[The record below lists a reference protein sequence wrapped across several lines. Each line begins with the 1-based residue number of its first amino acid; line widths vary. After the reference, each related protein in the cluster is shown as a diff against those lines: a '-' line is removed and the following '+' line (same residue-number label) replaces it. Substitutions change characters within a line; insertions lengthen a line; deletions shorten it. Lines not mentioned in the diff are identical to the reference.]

1 MEKVTSTMQNNVPP
15 GERLRICRKR
25 MNLTQSKL
33 IEKVCALP
41 ENNGKERSEK
51 QLSYIEKGKRK
62 LSAEYARLVGKLLGV
77 LPEYLLGEVNY
88 ETVEDRL
95 KWNIDTVMT
104 EGESLDVFLK
114 QMLAL
119 KGYSLEKTKDSKTG
133 STIVTLTKD
142 SFITDND
149 TMPIELPF
157 VEYLKIRR
165 EILNYSTYLFD
176 NLIDKHK
183 RKMFNPYPLI
193 QEEQDNG

>member
-1 MEKVTSTMQNNVPP
+1 MGKV
-15 GERLRICRKR
+15 
-25 MNLTQSKL
+25 
-33 IEKVCALP
+33 
-41 ENNGKERSEK
+41 
-51 QLSYIEKGKRK
+51 
-62 LSAEYARLVGKLLGV
+62 LGV